1 MMVLR
6 SAPPSPFTRKV
17 RIGAAVVGLDDRFT
31 LENTDVRAPDPAFF
45 AENPVGKLPVL
56 VLEDGGSLYDS
67 RVILEY
73 FDHLAG
79 GGRLIPTEPAERFA
93 ALKLQALADAMMDAA
108 LLQIYEVRYRP
119 EARRH
124 AEWVRWQD
132 GKIARALDVLEEA
145 PPSHPER
152 ADVGRIA
159 LACALGY
166 LDLRFDG
173 RWRRDHPRLVRF
185 LDTFAAAVPAYEATS
200 PLD

>member
-6 SAPPSPFTRKV
+6 SAPPSPFARKV
-17 RIGAAVVGLDDRFT
+17 RIGAALVGLADRIT
-31 LENTDVRAPDPAFF
+31 VEDTDVRAPDPAFF
-45 AENPVGKLPVL
+45 GENPVGKLPVL
-56 VLEDGGSLYDS
+56 VLEDGSSLYDS

-79 GGRLIPTEPAERFA
+79 GGRLIPAEPAERFA
-93 ALKLQALADAMMDAA
+93 ALKLQALADAMMEAS
-108 LLQIYEVRYRP
+108 LSQIYEVRYRP

-124 AEWVRWQD
+124 AEWVRWQE
-132 GKIARALDVLEEA
+132 GKVARALDSLQKA
-145 PPSHPER
+145 PPPHPER

-173 RWRRDHPRLVRF
+173 RWRREHPKLERWLEA
-185 LDTFAAAVPAYEATS
+185 FAAAVPAFEATS
-200 PLD
+200 PPG

>member
-1 MMVLR
+1 MLVLR
-6 SAPPSPFTRKV
+6 SAPPSPFSRKV
-17 RIGAAVVGLDDRFT
+17 RIGAALVGLDDRISI
-31 LENTDVRAPDPAFF
+31 ENTDVRAPDPAFF
-45 AENPVGKLPVL
+45 KENPVGKLPVL
-56 VLEDGGSLYDS
+56 VLDDGSTIFDS

-79 GGRLIPTEPAERFA
+79 GGRLIPAEPAERFA
-93 ALKLQALADAMMDAA
+93 TLKLQALADAMMEAA
-108 LLQIYEVRYRP
+108 LSQIYEVRYRP

-132 GKIARALDVLEEA
+132 SKVARALDALEKT
-145 PPSHPER
+145 PPPHPER

-173 RWRRDHPRLVRF
+173 RWRRDHPKLVRW
-185 LDTFAAAVPAYEATS
+185 LDAFAAAVPAYEATS
-200 PLD
+200 PLG

>member
-6 SAPPSPFTRKV
+6 TAPPSPFGRKV
-17 RIGAAVVGLDDRFT
+17 RIGAALIGLDDRIS

-45 AENPVGKLPVL
+45 QENPVGKLPVL
-56 VLEDGGSLYDS
+56 VLADGTSLYDS

-79 GGRLIPTEPAERFA
+79 GGRLIPAAPAERFA
-93 ALKLQALADAMMDAA
+93 ALKLQALADAITEASLA
-108 LLQIYEVRYRP
+108 QIYEVRYRP

-124 AEWVRWQD
+124 AEWIRWHE
-132 GKIARALDVLEEA
+132 GKVARALDSLEVA
-145 PPSHPER
+145 PPPRPEV
-152 ADVGRIA
+152 ADVGGIA

-173 RWRRDHPRLVRF
+173 RWRRDHPQL
-185 LDTFAAAVPAYEATS
+185 LGWHDAFAAAVPAYEATS

>member
-6 SAPPSPFTRKV
+6 SAPPSPFARKV
-17 RIGAAVVGLDDRFT
+17 RIGAALVGFDDRFT

-45 AENPVGKLPVL
+45 DENPVGKLPVL

-79 GGRLIPTEPAERFA
+79 GGRLIPTDPSERFA
-93 ALKLQALADAMMDAA
+93 TLKLQALADAMMEAA

-132 GKIARALDVLEEA
+132 GKVSRALHALEKA
-145 PPSHPER
+145 PPAHPER

-173 RWRRDHPRLVRF
+173 RWRRDHPKLVRF
-185 LDTFAAAVPAYEATS
+185 LDAFAAAVPAFEATS
-200 PLD
+200 PLG